1 VPYRL
6 VREFEKD
13 DFQYTGNIR
22 SNENRPADVL
32 PFMKESSFP
41 NGDPI
46 QWKDPAQEEGMPAIT
61 SVKGTRSFYPPEMGF
76 RTWLYE
82 RVRDVS
88 RKYGYQEFD
97 GPFLETMDLY
107 TAKSGEELVKE
118 QAFVFQDRGGEQVA
132 LRPELTPTL
141 ARMVAERIN
150 QLPVPIRWWSF
161 GPFWR
166 YERPQKGRAR
176 EFFQWNIDLLG
187 VDNPM
192 ADAELVAI
200 AATFFQ
206 AVGLVPGEVKI
217 QFNNR
222 RLMDSALTAMGLNEE
237 ISRGMVFRL
246 IDKKEKMNQA
256 AWEQYARENGL
267 EARQIRGIV
276 DLLENRELWKQSS
289 ELTELFAAAEMLG
302 VGAYLEY
309 NPAIVRGLDY
319 YTGTVFEARDAA
331 DEFRAILGGGR
342 YDNLVADVGGGKIP
356 GVGFAMGDVVIGLV
370 LAKYGKSPDIKTV
383 PADVLVTTFS
393 KEEASASL
401 QVIKDL
407 RESGLAAEWYPA
419 PDRLPKQLK
428 YADAL
433 GIRYAII
440 IGPDEIRQGTA
451 TIKDLLKRE
460 QTTVARVAIVE
471 EMSKRLVVSST
482 G

>member
-1 VPYRL
+1 
-6 VREFEKD
+6 
-13 DFQYTGNIR
+13 
-22 SNENRPADVL
+22 
-32 PFMKESSFP
+32 
-41 NGDPI
+41 
-46 QWKDPAQEEGMPAIT
+46 MPAIT

-88 RKYGYQEFD
+88 RRFGYQEFD

-107 TAKSGEELVKE
+107 TAKSGDELVKE
-118 QAFVFQDRGGEQVA
+118 QAFVFQDRSGEQVA
-132 LRPELTPTL
+132 LRPELTPSL
-141 ARMVAERIN
+141 ARMVAERMN

-187 VDNPM
+187 VDNPL

-200 AATFFQ
+200 TAEFFR
-206 AVGLVPGEVKI
+206 AVGLTPGEVKI
-217 QFNNR
+217 QVNNR
-222 RLMDSALTAMGLNEE
+222 RLMDSALTVMGLNEE
-237 ISRGMVFRL
+237 VVRGLVFRL
-246 IDKKEKMNQA
+246 IDKREKMKPA
-256 AWEQYARENGL
+256 DWEVYAQENGL
-267 EARQIRGIV
+267 DARQIKGIAG
-276 DLLENRELWKQSS
+276 LLERRDLWKQSP
-289 ELTELFAAAEMLG
+289 ELTEMFAAADLLG

-319 YTGTVFEARDAA
+319 YTGTVFEARDSA

-356 GVGFAMGDVVIGLV
+356 GVGFAMGDVVVGLV
-370 LAKYGKSPDIKTV
+370 LAKYGKSPDIKTA

-393 KEEASASL
+393 KEEAAASL
-401 QVIKDL
+401 QAIRDL
-407 RESGLAAEWYPA
+407 RDSGIAAEWYPA
-419 PDRLPKQLK
+419 PERLPKQLK

-433 GIRYAII
+433 RIRYAVIL
-440 IGPDEIRQGTA
+440 GPDEVRQGTA

-460 QTTVARVAIVE
+460 QATVARGSLVT
-471 EMSKRLVVSST
+471 EMKRRLADGST
-482 G
+482 Q